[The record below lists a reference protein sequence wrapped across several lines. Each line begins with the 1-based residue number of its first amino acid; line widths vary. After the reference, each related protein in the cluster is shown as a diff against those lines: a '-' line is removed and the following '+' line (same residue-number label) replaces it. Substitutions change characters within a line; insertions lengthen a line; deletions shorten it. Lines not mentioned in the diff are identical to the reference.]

1 MRKQPRFRELK
12 GPLGIISRALLIG
25 IPISGAFYILDI
37 PQYFGKVFFRQQY
50 LGLILFFLLPAI
62 FLLRPATNKAPR
74 DKLPWYD
81 MVLALLGVVIGGY
94 VVIFYP
100 QILSYIG
107 FISTDRII
115 LGTIAVVLVLEGTRR
130 MIGWPLV
137 IIALLFIFYARFSYI
152 FPGILWGRGFSWD
165 RISIY
170 LYLQPDS
177 LLGVA
182 LYIAASIV
190 LAFILFGQTLFS
202 TGGGQFITEV
212 STAIM
217 GKFRGGAAKVAVL
230 GSGLFGTMSG
240 SAVSDVAT
248 TGVITIPMMKRIGYR
263 PHVAAAIEAV
273 ASSGGGIMPPIMG
286 AAAFVM
292 SEFLEVPYTEIVVA
306 AVIPA
311 IFYYLIVFLQVDLQA
326 SKTGL
331 KGLQSHELPSLKRAI
346 KKGWFFIIPGVVLIY
361 CLFLLHLRPAI
372 SGIYSAGA
380 VVLISMFK
388 KETRLGWKGFLAILE
403 RTGRTLLDIGIICCT
418 AGFII
423 GMVALTG
430 LGFVFSKLLIS
441 VAGGSLFVLLV
452 LTAIGS
458 IILGMGMPITASYI
472 ILVILT
478 APALVEL
485 GVEPMAAHLFII
497 YFGILSFITPPVCLA
512 VYTASAIAR
521 SEPMRTGFEG
531 MRLGIV
537 AYVVPFIFVF
547 NPNLLLM
554 GTVKDITLSVA
565 STLSGALLLAI
576 ALQGYLFRK
585 LNLIKRVCFT
595 LAAVGLLIPHLL
607 TDFLGW
613 GLAAALLFW
622 EWRAKKAINSD
633 GDEELG
639 EVHQ

>member
-1 MRKQPRFRELK
+1 MEKQPRFRELK
-12 GPLGIISRALLIG
+12 GPPGVISRALLMG
-25 IPISGAFYILDI
+25 ITISGALYILDI

-50 LGLILFFLLPAI
+50 LGLFLFFLLPAI
-62 FLLRPATNKAPR
+62 FLLRPATNKASR

-81 MVLALLGVVIGGY
+81 MVFALLGVVIGGY
-94 VVIFYP
+94 VLIFYP
-100 QILSYIG
+100 KILSYIG

-130 MIGWPLV
+130 MVGWPLV
-137 IIALLFIFYARFSYI
+137 IIALIFIFYARFSYI
-152 FPGILWGRGFSWD
+152 FPGILWGRGFSWE

-292 SEFLEVPYTEIVVA
+292 SEFLEVPYTEIVIA

-311 IFYYLIVFLQVDLQA
+311 VFYYLIVFLQVDLQA
-326 SKTGL
+326 AKIGL

-346 KKGWFFIIPGVVLIY
+346 NKGWFFIIPGVVLIY

-372 SGIYSAGA
+372 SGVYSAGT

-403 RTGRTLLDIGIICCT
+403 GTGRTLLDIGIICCT

-441 VAGGSLFVLLV
+441 IAGGSLFVLLV

-512 VYTASAIAR
+512 VYTASGIAR

-554 GTVKDITLSVA
+554 GTVKDIILSVA

-576 ALQGYLFRK
+576 ALQGYLFQK
-585 LNLIKRVCFT
+585 LNLIKRVCFI
-595 LAAVGLLIPHLL
+595 LAAVGLFIPHLL

-613 GLAAALLFW
+613 GLAIALFFW

-633 GDEELG
+633 
-639 EVHQ
+639 